1 MKRLTSLGNGLKGL
15 SKISAGLMIA
25 ASFGATACDE
35 EMQRDD
41 SGIDPELGVN
51 FEELGTPVL
60 DCTQAST
67 TANTGDFNATS
78 KVLKVSIPDEVD
90 AVVSVVNG
98 KLKINGNQC
107 QTDAAT
113 PVELTSTNVNRLELT
128 AAGTS
133 KVVIDLLPGAFGNIF
148 AGTGAIL
155 ITAADPS
162 KTLSVGVRGTPQA
175 NLVKM
180 SEVVGTVSAP
190 QNYYLELSGDT
201 RADVK
206 IVPALATFPVLN
218 FALGEGADAFTAQ
231 GQSLTL
237 PTGLGTG
244 TQVDVEAGQALT
256 VFGGSGNDTLKGG
269 LGNDTLNGGEG
280 NDLFQ
285 TNATTAS
292 LSKDGADVYIGGT
305 GTDTVDYSSRTEAVN
320 VSIAPTLT
328 NGWVKSI
335 VSIFDVSIPHQQTL
349 IYQGSGAAT
358 TVTFDIGGGA
368 ITDPADILTEIG
380 TAVGA
385 TVSLSDRGELIF
397 ERDNAGA
404 MTITGGTAKTLL
416 FGAGTVSNDGTTQ
429 LGSDPNDGFTA
440 ENDDVRADV
449 ENINGGT
456 ANDTL
461 TGSSLP
467 NVLNG
472 NGGNDNISGGPAGVS
487 CTGATADTDS
497 LNGGEGNDVF
507 QMGIAANCSDILDGG
522 AGTDLANYEMRSA
535 ALTIDL
541 DGAADDGDGENDNI
555 KATVEGVMGGSAGDS
570 IVGGTG
576 NDDLHGGGGIDTLSG
591 GTGNDSIT
599 GGPGA
604 DLLLGGAGEDY
615 FNEKLSHDAVYFVS
629 NTILAGEDG
638 DVINGGADQD
648 KGDFARAATMTV
660 TLCASTNVTGAGVC
674 TGTGDAAD
682 NDTQDGDDITNI
694 EYFVGGSLADNIQGS
709 TADDIIEGGLGNDTL
724 QGGNGNDSLYGE
736 GGDDSLLGGA
746 GEDIIDGAAGTNALF
761 GGDGEGDVCTVG
773 GAGST
778 KDAACEL

>member
-41 SGIDPELGVN
+41 SGVDPELGVN
-51 FEELGTPVL
+51 FDELGTPVD

-67 TANTGDFNATS
+67 TANTGDFNATT

-133 KVVIDLLPGAFGNIF
+133 KIVIDLLPGAFGNIF

-155 ITAADPS
+155 ITGADAT
-162 KTLSVGVRGTPQA
+162 KTLSVGVRGTAQA

-206 IVPALATFPVLN
+206 IVPALTTFPVLN
-218 FALGEGADAFTAQ
+218 FALGDGADAFTAQ

-244 TQVDVEAGQALT
+244 TQTDVEAGQAIT
-256 VFGGSGNDTLKGG
+256 VFGGAGNDTLKGG
-269 LGNDTLNGGEG
+269 LGNDTLSGGDG

-285 TNATTAS
+285 TNATTGS
-292 LSKDGADVYIGGT
+292 LAVDGADTYIGGT
-305 GTDTVDYSSRTEAVN
+305 GTDTVDYSGRSEAVN
-320 VSIAPTLT
+320 VSIAPTET
-328 NGWVKSI
+328 NGWVKG
-335 VSIFDVSIPHQQTL
+335 VDIFNPAFSVPANEVLT
-349 IYQGSGAAT
+349 YKVGAAANA
-358 TVTFDIGGGA
+358 TVTFPGTATSGA
-368 ITDPADILTEIG
+368 ADILTVLG
-380 TAVGA
+380 GLVGA
-385 TVSLSDRGELIF
+385 TATVNDRGQLVITN
-397 ERDNAGA
+397 DAAGA
-404 MTITGGTAKTLL
+404 MAIIAG
-416 FGAGTVSNDGTTQ
+416 GAGTTLFGGAKANNGTTQ
-429 LGSDPNDGFTA
+429 LLVDADDGKA
-440 ENDDVRADV
+440 SELDDVRGDV
-449 ENINGGT
+449 ENVNGGS
-456 ANDTL
+456 ANDVL
-461 TGSSLP
+461 TGSASANL
-467 NVLNG
+467 LNG
-472 NGGNDNISGGPAGVS
+472 GAGNDNIAGGIAGAL

-497 LNGGEGNDVF
+497 LNGGDGNDVF
-507 QMGIAANCSDILDGG
+507 QMGFAANCSDILDGG
-522 AGTDLANYEMRSA
+522 AGTDIANYEMRSTV
-535 ALTIDL
+535 LTIDL
-541 DGAADDGDGENDNI
+541 DGAADDGDSENDNI
-555 KATVEGVMGGSAGDS
+555 KTTVEGVMGGSAGDS
-570 IVGGTG
+570 ITGGTG
-576 NDDLHGGGGIDTLSG
+576 NDDLHGGGGIDTITG
-591 GTGNDSIT
+591 GTGADSIS

-604 DLLLGGAGEDY
+604 DILLGGAGEDY
-615 FNEKLSHDAVYFVS
+615 FNEKLTHDSVYAGTAV
-629 NTILAGEDG
+629 LAGADG

-660 TLCASTNVTGAGVC
+660 TLCSSTVLTGAGVC
-674 TGTGDAAD
+674 SGPDDAAN
-682 NDTQDGDDITNI
+682 NDTQDSDDISNI
-694 EYFVGGSLADNIQGS
+694 EYFVGGSLADVISGS
-709 TADDIIEGGLGNDTL
+709 TADDIIEGGLGNDTIS
-724 QGGNGNDSLYGE
+724 GGNGNDTLYGE
-736 GGDDSLLGGA
+736 GGNDSLLGGA
-746 GEDIIDGAAGTNALF
+746 GEDIIDGAAGVNELF
-761 GGDGEGDVCTVG
+761 GGDGDGDVCTVG